1 MTGAAGDAEARSP
14 DAATPLT
21 PPDGGV
27 RAWMVL
33 AASFLCNGLLFGIIN
48 TYGVIYVYLLK
59 DLEDAKVS
67 DAASKASLVGSLC
80 IGTTFL
86 VSPIAGVLTDRWG
99 IRLTTAIGGVLA
111 TAGMLLS
118 SFVTDNVYALYAT
131 YGVLFGVGAS
141 LTYTPSLVVLGHY
154 FKRFLGVANGLVAAG
169 SSVFS
174 VLLPYPLEWL
184 LQRFGFSGSLLLL
197 AAMMSLIIG
206 CAMLFKPLMPPPRS
220 TSSQTDLLNLNIWKR
235 RKYVIWALAIPT
247 ALFGYFVP
255 YVHMVKYVSTRF
267 EGEDGKILI
276 LFIGLASGVGRLVF
290 GRIADIPRVDRI
302 LLQQISFFC
311 IGVATMLLTVTDSF
325 TVMKVL
331 ALVMGLFDGCFIS
344 LLGPIAFQL
353 CGQRGATQAI
363 GCLLGLCSVPLTV
376 GPFIAGLLFD
386 HLGSYRLPFLLA
398 GVPPVVCSVIMFAV
412 RCVPDDPVKEDAA
425 EDDLMVKS
433 APLEPLADKFGNG
446 AAFKSNGN
454 AHGGHQGG
462 HANGGPAT
470 PAPGDDSP
478 VTDKLLSDHS
488 S

>member
-1 MTGAAGDAEARSP
+1 MTGAEETR
-14 DAATPLT
+14 TPMT

-59 DLEDAKVS
+59 DLEQAKVS

-99 IRLTTAIGGVLA
+99 IRLTTAVGGVLA
-111 TAGMLLS
+111 SSGMLLS
-118 SFVTDNVYALYAT
+118 SFVTQNVYLLYAT

-154 FKRFLGVANGLVAAG
+154 FRRYLGVANGLVAAG

-174 VLLPYPLEWL
+174 VLLPYPLEYL
-184 LQRFGFSGSLLLL
+184 LDRFGFSGSLLLL
-197 AAMMSLIIG
+197 AGMLSLIIG
-206 CAMLFKPLMPPPRS
+206 CSLLFKPLSPPTPASRR
-220 TSSQTDLLNLNIWKR
+220 TQLFNVDIWRR

-276 LFIGLASGVGRLVF
+276 LFIGLASGIGRLVF

-325 TVMKVL
+325 LVMKVL

-353 CGQRGATQAI
+353 CGQKGATQAI
-363 GCLLGLCSVPLTV
+363 GCLLGLCSLPLTI
-376 GPFIAGLLFD
+376 GPYVAGLLFD

-398 GVPPVVCSVIMFAV
+398 GVPPVVCSLLMFAV
-412 RCVPDDPVKEDAA
+412 RCVP
-425 EDDLMVKS
+425 EDDGDGDVLEKS
-433 APLEPLADKFGNG
+433 APLQPVAEKCSNG
-446 AAFKSNGN
+446 ALRAP
-454 AHGGHQGG
+454 
-462 HANGGPAT
+462 PAT
-470 PAPGDDSP
+470 GPPRPPGADEDSP
-478 VTDKLLSDHS
+478 ATDKLLSNHDT
-488 S
+488 

>member
-1 MTGAAGDAEARSP
+1 M
-14 DAATPLT
+14 T

-59 DLEDAKVS
+59 DLETAKVP

-86 VSPIAGVLTDRWG
+86 ISPVAGVLTDRWG
-99 IRLTTAIGGVLA
+99 IRLTTAVGGVLA
-111 TAGMLLS
+111 SSGMLFS
-118 SFVTDNVYALYAT
+118 SFVTQNVYALYGT

-154 FKRFLGVANGLVAAG
+154 FRRYLGVANGLVAAG

-206 CAMLFKPLMPPPRS
+206 CSMLFKPLAPPTPAPGR
-220 TSSQTDLLNLNIWKR
+220 TELFNVDIWKR

-290 GRIADIPRVDRI
+290 GRIADVPRVDRI
-302 LLQQISFFC
+302 FLQQISFFC

-325 TVMKVL
+325 AVMKVL

-398 GVPPVVCSVIMFAV
+398 GVPPVICSMLMFAV
-412 RCVPDDPVKEDAA
+412 RCVPDDAKEDAA
-425 EDDLMVKS
+425 ESDDLMVKS
-433 APLEPLADKFGNG
+433 AQLQPAADKCANGSALKAHAGGGSAGASPGNDCPATEQLLADQDG
-446 AAFKSNGN
+446 
-454 AHGGHQGG
+454 
-462 HANGGPAT
+462 
-470 PAPGDDSP
+470 
-478 VTDKLLSDHS
+478 
-488 S
+488 